1 MLHFQP
7 AATNPASQSDADL
20 EPVTHLVQAMRGFI
34 CRFTV
39 MLYGYRQIA
48 LLGAV
53 NGHSAGAL
61 ANQPVMRWFMDHAFT
76 RGVVLDLRAMVEDN
90 KKSLGAGAIAHGL
103 MTPNVRAGLCTYL
116 DTCPPERRV
125 TDPLARGKY
134 LDYIAKYAA
143 LLATR
148 PKKNATVPPVPPL
161 VTKTELI
168 RRWANKTIAH
178 ITLDHYEVHGDDLR
192 DIVFATAFVA
202 SAIEK
207 VMGNAGCD
215 TNLVICEQNAISDGQ
230 ALLGLS
236 APVVNFMP
244 DIRSIMDLSI
254 QTGTEVSLPG
264 TAHLESAK

>member
-7 AATNPASQSDADL
+7 AATNPASQPDADL

-39 MLYGYRQIA
+39 MLYGYRQIE

-103 MTPNVRAGLCTYL
+103 MIPNVRAGLCTYL
-116 DTCPPERRV
+116 DKCSPERRV
-125 TDPLARGKY
+125 TDPTEREKY
-134 LDYIAKYAA
+134 LDYVAKYAA

-148 PKKNATVPPVPPL
+148 PKKSATVPPL
-161 VTKTELI
+161 VAKTELI
-168 RRWANKTIAH
+168 RRWANKAIAH

-192 DIVFATAFVA
+192 DVVIATACVA
-202 SAIEK
+202 SAIERI
-207 VMGNAGCD
+207 MGNAGCD
-215 TNLVICEQNAISDGQ
+215 TDLLICEQNAISDGQ

-254 QTGTEVSLPG
+254 QTGTEISLPG
-264 TAHLESAK
+264 TTHLESAK